1 MKKFGKA
8 ILVMLSVIVGV
19 PMVIIAF
26 AAIMGF
32 GAIAMITP
40 EIVGGVITIL
50 LLVSIPGLIVGLIV
64 GHTDEKNK

>member
-19 PMVIIAF
+19 PIFIIAF

-32 GAIAMITP
+32 GALTMITP
-40 EIVGGVITIL
+40 EIIGGVITIL
-50 LLVSIPGLIVGLIV
+50 LLISIPGLIVGLIV
-64 GHTDEKNK
+64 GHTDKKNK

>member
-8 ILVMLSVIVGV
+8 ILVMLSVIIGV

-26 AAIMGF
+26 AAVMGF

-40 EIVGGVITIL
+40 EIVGGVTTIL
-50 LLVSIPGLIVGLIV
+50 LLISIPGLIVGLIV
-64 GHTDEKNK
+64 GHTDKNNK